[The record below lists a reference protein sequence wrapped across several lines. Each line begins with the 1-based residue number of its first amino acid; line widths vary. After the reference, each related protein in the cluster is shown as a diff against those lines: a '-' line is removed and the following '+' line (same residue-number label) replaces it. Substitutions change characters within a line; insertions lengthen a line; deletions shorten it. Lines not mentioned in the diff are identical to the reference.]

1 MASQGTSLKAYVLT
15 RFALVIP
22 MVWILL
28 TMVFLL
34 MRVAPGDPISASLG
48 GRVPEPVVEQ
58 IRHRLGFDKPLLTQY
73 GDYLWATVHLD
84 FGTTITDRRPVT
96 DVIRENGA
104 ATLELTIAAMLV
116 AIVVGVSIG
125 LLSGRFRDTPIDVGG
140 RLFGIVI
147 YAMPVFFLGF
157 LAQIFFG
164 SYLGILPTSDRAS
177 PITQALLQ
185 THTNLFLIDSAIDG
199 NWAAFKDVLEHLI
212 LPATTLGL
220 VIAGIFIRLVR
231 VNVIRTLK
239 DDYIE
244 AARARGISER
254 AVVYHHAFRNAL
266 VPVITVV
273 GLQMA
278 LLLSGAV
285 LTETTFNWPGIGQ
298 KLIFYLN
305 NRDYT
310 AVQGIIVVFA
320 LIVVVVS
327 LVIDLV
333 SAAIDPRIRY

>member
-1 MASQGTSLKAYVLT
+1 MAAQGTSLLSYVVT
-15 RFALVIP
+15 RIALAIP
-22 MVWILL
+22 MVLILL

-48 GRVPEPVVEQ
+48 GHVPPKVVQQ
-58 IRHRLGFDKPLLTQY
+58 IKHRLGYDKPILTQY
-73 GDYLWATVHLD
+73 VDYLRDTAQLN

-96 DVIRENGA
+96 EIVKENGA
-104 ATLELTIAAMLV
+104 ATLELTIAAMFVAIIVGITIGLV
-116 AIVVGVSIG
+116 A
-125 LLSGRFRDTPIDVGG
+125 GRFRDTPIDVGG

-147 YAMPVFFLGF
+147 YAMPVFYLGF
-157 LAQIFFG
+157 LAQLFFG
-164 SYLGILPTSDRAS
+164 SYLGVLPTSGRAS
-177 PITQALLQ
+177 PLTDALLS
-185 THTNLFLIDSAIDG
+185 THTNLYLIDSAIDG

-220 VIAGIFIRLVR
+220 VLAGIFIRLVR

-244 AARARGISER
+244 AARARGIPER
-254 AVVYHHAFRNAL
+254 SVVYNHAFRNAL

-285 LTETTFNWPGIGQ
+285 LTENTFNWPGIGN
-298 KLIFYLN
+298 KLIFYLE
-305 NRDYT
+305 NRDYA
-310 AVQGIIVVFA
+310 AVQGIIVIFA
-320 LIVVVVS
+320 LIVVVIS
-327 LVIDLV
+327 LLIDLV